1 MDTVQ
6 LRNYLAAQK
15 AQKESKLDN
24 EDVIESKLATLRG
37 EKKLPLQ
44 PA

>member
-6 LRNYLAAQK
+6 LRNYLATQK

-24 EDVIESKLATLRG
+24 EDVIETKLASLRG
-37 EKKLPLQ
+37 EKKSSLQ
-44 PA
+44 PT